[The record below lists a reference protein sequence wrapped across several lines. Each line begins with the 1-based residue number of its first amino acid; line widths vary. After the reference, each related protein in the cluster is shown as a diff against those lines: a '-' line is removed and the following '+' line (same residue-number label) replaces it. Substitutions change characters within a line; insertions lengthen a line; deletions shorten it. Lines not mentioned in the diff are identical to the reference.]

1 MQEQGLNEE
10 ILIIALKEI
19 EQEIRHDGICP
30 KEKAQLFHQL
40 GTIQGLMG
48 DYTQQKFAWEEAKR
62 LDPNNQM
69 IKSSLKSLK

>member
-1 MQEQGLNEE
+1 MQEAGLSEDV
-10 ILIIALKEI
+10 LIIVLKEI

-40 GTIQGLMG
+40 GAIHGLMG
-48 DYTQQKFAWEEAKR
+48 DYPQQKFAWEEAKR

-69 IKSSLKSLK
+69 IKSSLKSLE